1 MERRGVRA
9 DVGRT
14 KGVGGGMDIAVSA
27 LVGEGRAL
35 VRGDMGCSQLQQ
47 LLALE
52 ERVEDVGEGL
62 SAGMGPDVEVAES
75 LEAAEVVEVVDVV
88 EAIEYVEDGRFS
100 PKVNLVLAPVDRGL
114 MSTGESVLRKSR

>member
-1 MERRGVRA
+1 MRA

-14 KGVGGGMDIAVSA
+14 KGVGGGMDIAISV

-114 MSTGESVLRKSR
+114 ISTGESVLRKSR